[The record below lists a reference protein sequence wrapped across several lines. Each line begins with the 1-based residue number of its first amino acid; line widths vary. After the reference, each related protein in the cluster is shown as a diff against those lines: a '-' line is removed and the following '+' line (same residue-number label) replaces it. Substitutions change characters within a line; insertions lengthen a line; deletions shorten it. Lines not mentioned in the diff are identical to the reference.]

1 MVPLVLN
8 LLTLMD
14 QDQPASDRNY
24 VNALSKFYDFGVE
37 DIVDIFNILCSL
49 LASLGDLGRD
59 NVHQLHEY
67 VQDKLLLP
75 LGLLKTGF
83 KVEAGSKNLVVKQEG
98 NGSIVKVESQCS
110 VVKVRSQCSVVKV
123 EFNIQSSG

>member
-1 MVPLVLN
+1 
-8 LLTLMD
+8 MD

-75 LGLLKTGF
+75 LGLLKTGC